1 MEASTKKGQLRLQ
14 LLAGENDI
22 NTLSGFAASGRLQ
35 GQNMPA
41 HLPTTQGPYGHY
53 QPQQSLSNHDLITPV
68 NQRAQFDNASRK
80 GLMALSML
88 MGRFFKKKE
97 AFFDDDA
104 GYDIGDV
111 SGNTVTFNDIK
122 HLRDNNS
129 RYSILSRTVDLTPI
143 IPVLNAGGKQDSQNN
158 IQYRKYMNHKK
169 KMEMAQGARAMSL
182 AGNNSMTLMTPD
194 GRAMSMGMMS
204 DPRTMSMGAAQGPM
218 GRPMYPN
225 QGPRA
230 MSMRPGP
237 GPRPPPGRQ
246 MPPNMR
252 TNSLNSNVMLNL
264 APQGLLPHAIRSQSL
279 TQGGRPFPSPRGPGS
294 NGYYQPGPYAHNGP
308 MPQGM
313 PQGMY
318 QGMPQGMGPPHGM
331 QQGPPMGRPM
341 GPNARYNGM
350 SPHAAQS
357 NESFMNVVKE
367 EDEKEEALE
376 TSQSLDHR
384 LAEVD
389 LNKLP
394 EDEEDIVYKFEND
407 ATSPQI
413 SRKSTVKKSNSMR
426 VRKLDLFKKETQG
439 SPETVFEDR
448 DSLSFNMDT
457 ARDRT
462 SKKLNF
468 DLDDHEVSDFNRQS
482 AQKFQTLGSSASEPD
497 VFTTASE
504 FSPMKNAGKTDSE
517 KVEDPSTISPT
528 NNAEREAANDS
539 VTTEAVTPNTQK
551 RKVIKMKSLVA
562 NTAFN
567 NFRSPSSNSQATFS
581 LESNSKESSDFD
593 HHDKNYPNSSK
604 ISIYSHDYSKA
615 DKGFSPEETAKSAH
629 LDDETTFDQNSLN
642 EEKPTV
648 PPKPTDS
655 APASSPT
662 RVGSDVIFENQS
674 GGESYHAQSSDYVSS
689 NDTRSEDVLARSGSS
704 GFLSRS
710 GSDIHMERHAQ
721 PGLADDRR
729 VPSSADSEI
738 KEKRKS
744 RNSSISSKSKNFIK
758 RLSRSGSKSVD
769 NESMLKHRSVSSISS
784 IKDVAPT
791 KRPLHFTKEELAIMT
806 CNNDL
811 QNELQLVA
819 SELAGLIKREL
830 ALENQLKWRGGD
842 QERDNELTNKDLEY
856 ESREKSRQIALLQEK
871 LNSERRLRFIS
882 EEHAILAEHGQT
894 PSALKLDYEKNEL
907 YKQLLAKNDLVNQLQ
922 DKLDEAQR
930 SKNERGDD
938 NLLENYNELLRKN
951 HELQSQLNNQSK
963 ADQAS
968 SWYSSED
975 LSTRRESLLDK
986 DSDRAEIMSLRTQRD
1001 ELREMITKLTS
1012 SQNVELKIAND
1023 KIKTLEFK
1031 LEKLSLIND
1040 KLSRRERSDLTTKE
1054 INGHKFSSGQGGKL
1068 QGLSIVTPKRN
1079 LFDE

>member
-14 LLAGENDI
+14 LLASENDI
-22 NTLSGFAASGRLQ
+22 NTLSGFASSGRLQ

-41 HLPTTQGPYGHY
+41 MPAHFPINQQYY
-53 QPQQSLSNHDLITPV
+53 QQQPQQALSNHDLITPV

-111 SGNTVTFNDIK
+111 AAGAVSFNDIQ

-129 RYSILSRTVDLTPI
+129 RYSILSRTADLTPI
-143 IPVLNAGGKQDSQNN
+143 IPVLSAGGQQNTLNN

-169 KMEMAQGARAMSL
+169 KMEMAQGARANSL
-182 AGNNSMTLMTPD
+182 AGNNSMNSMSQD
-194 GRAMSMGMMS
+194 NRAMSFGMMS
-204 DPRTMSMGAAQGPM
+204 DPRAMSMSAAQGAM
-218 GRPMYPN
+218 GRPMMPVYPN
-225 QGPRA
+225 GQGPRA
-230 MSMRPGP
+230 MSMRP

-252 TNSLNSNVMLNL
+252 TNSLNSNVMLNQG
-264 APQGLLPHAIRSQSL
+264 APNGLLPQAIRSQSL
-279 TQGGRPFPSPRGPGS
+279 TQGGGPFPRPRGPGP
-294 NGYYQPGPYAHNGP
+294 NGYHQHGHSGP
-308 MPQGM
+308 MQ
-313 PQGMY
+313 
-318 QGMPQGMGPPHGM
+318 QGMGPPYGM
-331 QQGPPMGRPM
+331 HQPPMGRPMGRPM
-341 GPNARYNGM
+341 GPNARNNGM

-357 NESFMNVVKE
+357 NESFMNVLKE
-367 EDEKEEALE
+367 EDERDEQPAG
-376 TSQSLDHR
+376 TPHSLDPRHTD
-384 LAEVD
+384 VD
-389 LNKLP
+389 PNKLP
-394 EDEEDIVYKFEND
+394 EDDEEEDIVYKFEKD
-407 ATSPQI
+407 ASSPQV
-413 SRKSTVKKSNSMR
+413 SRKSTIKKSNSMR
-426 VRKLDLFKKETQG
+426 VRKLDLFKKDTEE

-448 DSLSFNMDT
+448 DPPSLDMNT
-457 ARDRT
+457 ARDRD
-462 SKKLNF
+462 SKRLNI
-468 DLDDHEVSDFNRQS
+468 DLEDHEVSDFNRQS
-482 AQKFQTLGSSASEPD
+482 AQKFEVLGSSVSEPD

-504 FSPMKNAGKTDSE
+504 FSPIKNAGKAEGDE
-517 KVEDPSTISPT
+517 PASPT
-528 NNAEREAANDS
+528 SNAEREPIDDS
-539 VTTEAVTPNTQK
+539 VTSEALTPNTQK
-551 RKVIKMKSLVA
+551 RKVVKMKSLVA

-615 DKGFSPEETAKSAH
+615 DKGFSPEDSARSAN
-629 LDDETTFDQNSLN
+629 LNDETTFDQGSFNN
-642 EEKPTV
+642 EKPLV

-655 APASSPT
+655 VQPSSPA
-662 RVGSDVIFENQS
+662 RVGSDVIYENQS
-674 GGESYHAQSSDYVSS
+674 GSGSFVAASSDYVSS
-689 NDTRSEDVLARSGSS
+689 NDTRSEDVLARSASPA
-704 GFLSRS
+704 FLSGS
-710 GSDIHMERHAQ
+710 GSDAHIEKHSHAS
-721 PGLADDRR
+721 LADDRKI
-729 VPSSADSEI
+729 PSSAEPDN
-738 KEKRKS
+738 KEKKQS
-744 RNSSISSKSKNFIK
+744 RNSSLSSKSKSFIR
-758 RLSRSGSKSVD
+758 RLSRTGSKSG
-769 NESMLKHRSVSSISS
+769 NKEAESIMKHRSGSSISS
-784 IKDVAPT
+784 FKEISSV

-819 SELAGLIKREL
+819 SELASLIKREL
-830 ALENQLKWRGGD
+830 ALEKLLRWKGGD
-842 QERDNELTNKDLEY
+842 DEHEDQLSNRDLEQ

-882 EEHAILAEHGQT
+882 EEHAILAEHGQS

-922 DKLDEAQR
+922 DKLAEVQNDNNG
-930 SKNERGDD
+930 KGDD
-938 NLLENYNELLRKN
+938 NLLESYNELLRKN
-951 HELQSQLNNQSK
+951 HELQTQLNNQNRG
-963 ADQAS
+963 DQ

-975 LSTRRESLLDK
+975 LANRRESLRDK
-986 DSDRAEIMSLRTQRD
+986 DSDKAEIMSLRTQRD

-1012 SQNVELKIAND
+1012 SQSVEVKIAND

-1040 KLSRRERSDLTTKE
+1040 KLSRRERGDLTQQEKT
-1054 INGHKFSSGQGGKL
+1054 GPKFSSGQGGKL
-1068 QGLSIVTPKRN
+1068 QGLSIVTPKHN